1 MLNSEVWW
9 RIDYRIKGLYTSF
22 SKYTYSI
29 LGGGITFM
37 IRRILESL
45 TLAKVIG
52 IPIIIG
58 LLILLVKV
66 MADTLQ

>member
-37 IRRILESL
+37 IRILESL
-45 TLAKVIG
+45 TLAKAIG

>member
-1 MLNSEVWW
+1 
-9 RIDYRIKGLYTSF
+9 
-22 SKYTYSI
+22 
-29 LGGGITFM
+29 M